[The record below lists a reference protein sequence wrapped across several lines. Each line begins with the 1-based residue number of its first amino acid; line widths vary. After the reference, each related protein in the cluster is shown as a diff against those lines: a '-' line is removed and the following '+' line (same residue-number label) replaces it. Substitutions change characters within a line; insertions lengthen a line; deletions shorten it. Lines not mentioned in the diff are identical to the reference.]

1 MNAKK
6 TWQGGCAMNKDE
18 ILKKSREE
26 KSDEG
31 ESHAMRLGAAFGLFA
46 MPVIFCTLW
55 LLTFVIDESKLEYLT
70 SMKVLLF
77 FSWGVC
83 TLVYGIN
90 VRKKVSVVAGILFL
104 ILGILNTVTYFM
116 WLMG

>member
-1 MNAKK
+1 MD
-6 TWQGGCAMNKDE
+6 KDE

-31 ESHAMRLGAAFGLFA
+31 EIHARRLGAAFVFFA
-46 MPVIFCTLW
+46 MPIITCTLW
-55 LLTFVIDESKLEYLT
+55 FLTFVIDESKLEYLT
-70 SMKVLLF
+70 PMKVLFF
-77 FSWGVC
+77 FSWGVF
-83 TLVYGIN
+83 TLVYGIK
-90 VRKKVSVVAGILFL
+90 VRNKVSVVAGILFL